1 MGHSVQIELVPCQ
14 VPETC
19 PDTIIPDPTEESGLV
34 FLNLTWPI
42 IAYRFATYVCNDSS
56 LITDEGKDYQI
67 QCLED
72 GTFANSNLTQLVC
85 REPFDCPDY
94 VPYPT
99 MESKLKGSFNS
110 FTISLWPLLK

>member
-1 MGHSVQIELVPCQ
+1 MTCNDSNAEVGSSLSNSIKLICSENGTFIPGSDNQELVPCQ

-42 IAYRFATYVCNDSS
+42 IAYRYATYVCNDSS

-67 QCLED
+67 QCLQD
-72 GTFANSNLTQLVC
+72 GTFASSNLSQLVC
-85 REPFDCPDY
+85 
-94 VPYPT
+94 
-99 MESKLKGSFNS
+99 
-110 FTISLWPLLK
+110 